1 MKKKMLLIPICGLA
15 FAGCGKINETF
26 DALECNRQAVEM
38 SSCAIYENI
47 QAIEEANRSI
57 EENKHQL
64 DAINKTLSE
73 TAAQH

>member
-1 MKKKMLLIPICGLA
+1 MLLIPICGLSLVS
-15 FAGCGKINETF
+15 CGKINETF
-26 DALECNRQAVEM
+26 EALECNRQAVEM

-57 EENKHQL
+57 EENKRQL
-64 DAINKTLSE
+64 DAINTTLSE